1 MRIAY
6 LVWRFRLQLMYRIAA
21 IYELSIQ
28 VNDEIEEQRDIE
40 EYQMFFKTM
49 LDIDCTSQRQT
60 QHFIN

>member
-49 LDIDCTSQRQT
+49 LDIDCTS
-60 QHFIN
+60 